1 MPATRITNRTL
12 PDHVMEVD
20 QDLNLRLPAFC
31 AFCGC
36 GWAGHWRHTEDF
48 GTNGDREAA
57 FDAAVDD
64 GEDHIQEQT
73 EEER

>member
-1 MPATRITNRTL
+1 
-12 PDHVMEVD
+12 MEVD
-20 QDLNLRLPAFC
+20 SDVDPKDPSFC

-36 GWAGHWRHTEDF
+36 GWAGVWRHADQF